1 MMFMEILSDID
12 NIINNIMNN
21 TGAFAPILAC
31 LLILVESM
39 LPILPLAVFITINF
53 YYMGTVTGFL
63 IS

>member
-21 TGAFAPILAC
+21 MGAFAPILAC

-39 LPILPLAVFITINF
+39 LPILPTISKIIIKVYAKITN
-53 YYMGTVTGFL
+53 TNNNK
-63 IS
+63 